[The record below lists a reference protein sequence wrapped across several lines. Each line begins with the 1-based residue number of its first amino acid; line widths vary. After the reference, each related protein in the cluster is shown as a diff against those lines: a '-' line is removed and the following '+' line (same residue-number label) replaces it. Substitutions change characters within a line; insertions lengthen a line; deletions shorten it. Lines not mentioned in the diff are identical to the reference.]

1 MDISET
7 EEKRGK
13 SESEHFLAEIEA
25 ELAGQKLAVEALR
38 ESESEWRLLA
48 KNIGDLIIRVAR
60 DGTILEINRTGIE
73 GMNADDVPGKS
84 VYDFVLPEHHEV
96 MREALEKVFR
106 TGKPDTYQLVGTG
119 PDGPHSTWY
128 ETRVIPSGLG
138 KQLQYVTMIS
148 ANIGERRQAERTA
161 RMSARVL
168 DATRDRVSIIGPDYV
183 FKYAN
188 RAFAE
193 AFEIPADQIP
203 GKHIAELFGREM
215 FENIAKGH
223 LDRCAAG
230 ESFDYEGWVSSEG
243 LGRRYQDVSF
253 FPLPSEK
260 GDFNNVVVVDRD
272 LTERRILEEQL
283 QQSEKMRIFGRLAS
297 GIAHD
302 FNNLLGAV
310 ISFGEILKRR
320 LSSDEELVEY
330 TDAIIASCSQAAQ
343 VTRKLLVFSRKSER
357 ASLPV
362 GIHEVIDDVALI
374 LRHSVDDR
382 IAIRKQLRAERSLI
396 MGDRAMIQSAFLNV
410 AINARD
416 AMPDGGELTFSSR
429 LVTIK
434 EGCGEILVHGIRPG
448 RYIQISVTDTGAG
461 MDEEVQ
467 KQIFEP
473 FFTTKNGGEGTG
485 IGLATVY
492 ETLKKHGGFTIV
504 DSAPGQ
510 GTEFKMFLPLAKSA
524 WVQPA

>member
-1 MDISET
+1 
-7 EEKRGK
+7 
-13 SESEHFLAEIEA
+13 
-25 ELAGQKLAVEALR
+25 
-38 ESESEWRLLA
+38 
-48 KNIGDLIIRVAR
+48 
-60 DGTILEINRTGIE
+60 
-73 GMNADDVPGKS
+73 
-84 VYDFVLPEHHEV
+84 
-96 MREALEKVFR
+96 
-106 TGKPDTYQLVGTG
+106 
-119 PDGPHSTWY
+119 
-128 ETRVIPSGLG
+128 
-138 KQLQYVTMIS
+138 
-148 ANIGERRQAERTA
+148 
-161 RMSARVL
+161 
-168 DATRDRVSIIGPDYV
+168 
-183 FKYAN
+183 
-188 RAFAE
+188 
-193 AFEIPADQIP
+193 
-203 GKHIAELFGREM
+203 
-215 FENIAKGH
+215 
-223 LDRCAAG
+223 
-230 ESFDYEGWVSSEG
+230 
-243 LGRRYQDVSF
+243 
-253 FPLPSEK
+253 
-260 GDFNNVVVVDRD
+260 
-272 LTERRILEEQL
+272 
-283 QQSEKMRIFGRLAS
+283 
-297 GIAHD
+297 
-302 FNNLLGAV
+302 
-310 ISFGEILKRR
+310 
-320 LSSDEELVEY
+320 
-330 TDAIIASCSQAAQ
+330 
-343 VTRKLLVFSRKSER
+343 
-357 ASLPV
+357 
-362 GIHEVIDDVALI
+362 